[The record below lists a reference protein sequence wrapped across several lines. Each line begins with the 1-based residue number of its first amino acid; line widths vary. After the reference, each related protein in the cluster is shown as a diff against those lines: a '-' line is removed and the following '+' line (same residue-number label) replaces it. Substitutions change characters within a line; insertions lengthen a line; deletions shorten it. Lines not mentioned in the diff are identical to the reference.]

1 MGWFVCS
8 GESSA
13 PSLVCLGE
21 RSALQAAQDRR
32 PGASGEPV
40 AKYNRLIEIEADTNL
55 AYGLR

>member
-1 MGWFVCS
+1 
-8 GESSA
+8 
-13 PSLVCLGE
+13 LGE